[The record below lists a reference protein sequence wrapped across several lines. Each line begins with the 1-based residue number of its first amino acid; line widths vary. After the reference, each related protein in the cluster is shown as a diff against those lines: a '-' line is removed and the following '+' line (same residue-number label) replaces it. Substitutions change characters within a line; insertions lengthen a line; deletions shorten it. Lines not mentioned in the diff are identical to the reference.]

1 MDPLCTMG
9 IIVPFL
15 SNLGRGVCALCR
27 KAKWGHENTIYE
39 WGGPLNPYNIV
50 PIFTTSPPLPL
61 LPTGTGSER
70 RAGKGYLITPYFRVK
85 APLPLVQQE
94 QLRSVSIVVKHPPEA
109 GRAPAPALAGQ

>member
-50 PIFTTSPPLPL
+50 PIFTTSPTT
-61 LPTGTGSER
+61 PTSPNRNWKRKEGWEGVPHNTLFQSEGPTAVGTARTAAER
-70 RAGKGYLITPYFRVK
+70 VYSG
-85 APLPLVQQE
+85 
-94 QLRSVSIVVKHPPEA
+94 
-109 GRAPAPALAGQ
+109 